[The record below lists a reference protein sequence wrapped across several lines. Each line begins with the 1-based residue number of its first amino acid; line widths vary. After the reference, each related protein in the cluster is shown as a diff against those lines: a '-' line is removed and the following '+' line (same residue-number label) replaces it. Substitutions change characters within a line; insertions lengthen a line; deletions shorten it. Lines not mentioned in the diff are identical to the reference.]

1 MPFSREQRVMMNSKE
16 QSVSSGD
23 VKGTLS
29 HSPSSRNMDDG
40 EQVYARESN
49 KPLALYK
56 KFKGVLWKT
65 YLSYNGNQYVDR
77 DINIAGN
84 INLSNKL
91 ITKNYPAFAVRQSAS
106 ADNQEIE
113 SGAFETVVFDEE
125 LYDNGGNF
133 STSNYSFTAPV
144 NGIYHFNARILWD
157 ADATDAD
164 GEWAAEDYHQISL
177 SKNDRASTPT
187 DQNDFIAQ
195 FRHTIQG
202 DIEDKYLSNNV
213 ISDAKLDIGD
223 YVSVAVK
230 HVTAAGH
237 SQYTYAPTNTNI
249 WTSFTGHLICAL

>member
-1 MPFSREQRVMMNSKE
+1 MADRISRVLGNSKE
-16 QSVSSGD
+16 TSSPFVGTKSVIGYPPSPNSMKDGDIVFAQS
-23 VKGTLS
+23 
-29 HSPSSRNMDDG
+29 
-40 EQVYARESN
+40 SN
-49 KPLALYK
+49 KQLALFK
-56 KFKGVLWKT
+56 KYRGRVHKS
-65 YLSYNGNQYVDR
+65 YLSSDGNEYVDR